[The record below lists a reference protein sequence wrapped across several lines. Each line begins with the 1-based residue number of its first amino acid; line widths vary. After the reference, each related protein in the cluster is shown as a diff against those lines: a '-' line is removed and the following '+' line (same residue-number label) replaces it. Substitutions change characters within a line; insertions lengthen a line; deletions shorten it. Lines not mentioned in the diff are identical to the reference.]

1 MTINSSAGNSKG
13 HTSRPLWHRWQQQA
27 SQFASRLCD
36 RLPGPCLV
44 CRRWP
49 SPWLCSD
56 CAAICAPAATCR
68 CSRCALPLPS
78 TSQVCPACLL
88 DPLPLRHCHAAV
100 DYSPPW
106 SGMAQQFKYHQHL
119 AWARPMAQLM
129 LQAPHARQLLQQ
141 ADLVLAVPLS
151 AMRLRERGYNQALQ
165 LARAL
170 QREAPGSA
178 PLHVNWLLRLADTP
192 AQAQLGRAAR
202 LRNLRHAF
210 AIEPRHTAAIRG
222 KQVLLVDDV
231 MTTGATLA
239 AVSNMLLAHGAS
251 AVDAMVFAR
260 TPLPE

>member
-1 MTINSSAGNSKG
+1 
-13 HTSRPLWHRWQQQA
+13 
-27 SQFASRLCD
+27 
-36 RLPGPCLV
+36 
-44 CRRWP
+44 
-49 SPWLCSD
+49 
-56 CAAICAPAATCR
+56 
-68 CSRCALPLPS
+68 
-78 TSQVCPACLL
+78 
-88 DPLPLRHCHAAV
+88 
-100 DYSPPW
+100 
-106 SGMAQQFKYHQHL
+106 
-119 AWARPMAQLM
+119 MAQLM

-141 ADLVLAVPLS
+141 VDLVLAAPLS

>member
-1 MTINSSAGNSKG
+1 MAIVSNESGVSAP
-13 HTSRPLWHRWQQQA
+13 RWHHWQWWQQWPT
-27 SQFASRLCD
+27 RLAN
-36 RLPGPCLV
+36 RLGEHLPGTCLV
-44 CRRWP
+44 CQRWP

-56 CAAICAPAATCR
+56 CAAICAPSATGR
-68 CSRCALPLPS
+68 CDRCALPLPGN
-78 TSQVCPACLL
+78 SQVCPACLL

-106 SGMAQQFKYHQHL
+106 NGMVQQFKYHQHL
-119 AWARPMAQLM
+119 AWARPMAQLT
-129 LQAPHARQLLQQ
+129 LQAPHARQWLQR

-151 AMRLRERGYNQALQ
+151 AARLRERGYNQALQ

-170 QREAPGSA
+170 QHQAPSNA
-178 PLHVNWLLRLADTP
+178 ALHTRWLLRLADTP

-210 AIEPRHTAAIRG
+210 AVEPRRAAAIRG
-222 KQVLLVDDV
+222 RQVLLVDDV

-239 AVSNMLLAHGAS
+239 AVANMLLAHGAS